1 MIIVENFSGN
11 SALILI
17 GFVVIMHF
25 AMWLE
30 AILYRH
36 GWQKVLIFTGLLS
49 ADILLIGLLGHHNTL
64 INIEVALVGVTMMIF
79 WDAKINIKESKD
91 QVTNNDN
98 K

>member
-1 MIIVENFSGN
+1 MENLSGN

-17 GFVVIMHF
+17 GFVVIVHF

-36 GWQKVLIFTGLLS
+36 GWQKILAFTALLAIDIF
-49 ADILLIGLLGHHNTL
+49 LIGLLGRHCTL
-64 INIEVALVGVTMMIF
+64 INIEVILVGVTMMIF
-79 WDAKINIKESKD
+79 WDDKINIKESKD
-91 QVTNNDN
+91 RVTNNDN

>member
-1 MIIVENFSGN
+1 MMENLSGN
-11 SALILI
+11 LALILI

-30 AILYRH
+30 AILYRR
-36 GWQKVLIFTGLLS
+36 GWQKILAFTALLII
-49 ADILLIGLLGHHNTL
+49 DILLIGLLGRHCTL
-64 INIEVALVGVTMMIF
+64 INMEVVIVATTMMIL

-91 QVTNNDN
+91 RMANDDN

>member
-1 MIIVENFSGN
+1 MENLSGN

-30 AILYRH
+30 AILYKH
-36 GWQKVLIFTGLLS
+36 GWQKILVFTGLLTI
-49 ADILLIGLLGHHNTL
+49 DVLLIGLLGRHCTL
-64 INIEVALVGVTMMIF
+64 INMEVVLVGVTMMIF

-91 QVTNNDN
+91 RMADNDN